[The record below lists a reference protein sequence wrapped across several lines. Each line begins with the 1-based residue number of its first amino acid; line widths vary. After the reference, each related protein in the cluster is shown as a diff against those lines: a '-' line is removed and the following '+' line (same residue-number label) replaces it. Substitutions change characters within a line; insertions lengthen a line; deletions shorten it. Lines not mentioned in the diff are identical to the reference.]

1 MRQAMNTNKKSYISL
16 MLWVGGLIGIGWML
30 GSITKAEVHT
40 WYGTL
45 NRLALTPPSYM
56 FGIVWTLLYA
66 MMGLSAWILWRQ
78 QAFSGLTLIKSLY
91 VPQLLLNWSWT
102 PLFFRY
108 HCIALSLI
116 VLLLMNITVAM
127 LIYLS
132 YRRIPWVSLLMSP
145 YGLWLVFAAYLNFY
159 IWQHN

>member
-1 MRQAMNTNKKSYISL
+1 MNTNNKSYISL
-16 MLWVGGLIGIGWML
+16 MLCVGGLIGIGWML

-40 WYGTL
+40 WYSTL
-45 NRLALTPPSYM
+45 NRSALTPPSYM

-78 QAFSGLTLIKSLY
+78 QRFPGLTLIKSLY
-91 VPQLLLNWSWT
+91 AAQLLLNWSWT
-102 PLFFRY
+102 PLFFGY

-116 VLLLMNITVAM
+116 VLVLMTITVLM

-132 YRRIPWVSLLMSP
+132 YRRIRWVSLLMAP
-145 YGLWLVFAAYLNFY
+145 YGLWLLLATYLNFY